1 MGQQRGDGI
10 GTRCRMQQCELRMDS
25 CEHLRQAFPDQGV
38 VINDEYFQNK
48 ARVKSENAV
57 QSPTGYYA
65 GLPVGRGQGEKKVQ
79 EPRLLHCFCGGDC
92 PRTVNLSSVD
102 FHH

>member
-10 GTRCRMQQCELRMDS
+10 GTRCRMQQSELRMDA

-48 ARVKSENAV
+48 ARVKVKNPIL
-57 QSPTGYYA
+57 SPARYYVA
-65 GLPVGRGQGEKKVQ
+65 LPVGGDEGEKKVQ
-79 EPRLLHCFCGGDC
+79 EPRLLHCF
-92 PRTVNLSSVD
+92 
-102 FHH
+102 